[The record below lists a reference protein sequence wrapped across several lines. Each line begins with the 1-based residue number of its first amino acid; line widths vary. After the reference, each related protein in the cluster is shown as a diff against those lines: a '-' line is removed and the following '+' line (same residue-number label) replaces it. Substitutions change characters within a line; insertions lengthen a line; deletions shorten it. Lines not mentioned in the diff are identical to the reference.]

1 MDISSTAGNLHRAQ
15 AFSCQSTLHSVPRG
29 SRRRAPTAYS
39 GFPSPTL
46 QRWTLPAG
54 ADEPSPGADRYA
66 VSDCSLVSR
75 VSERR
80 PGLASLGRPI
90 VNGWAEGAG
99 IKVRR
104 NEKTSEIDTT
114 NQRSETRE

>member
-1 MDISSTAGNLHRAQ
+1 M
-15 AFSCQSTLHSVPRG
+15 
-29 SRRRAPTAYS
+29 
-39 GFPSPTL
+39 
-46 QRWTLPAG
+46 
-54 ADEPSPGADRYA
+54 
-66 VSDCSLVSR
+66 VSR

-80 PGLASLGRPI
+80 PGLASLGMPI
-90 VNGWAEGAG
+90 DNGWAEGAG